1 MSEEI
6 VEKLILANIVVKSRN
21 MHLHHANSTTRTS
34 TEHGDGQLVVTLH
47 VSDSGS
53 QVPLLLALH
62 SNPSNYGRSH
72 QLTQFVCHHPQH

>member
-1 MSEEI
+1 MSELNSRKTDLDKYCGK
-6 VEKLILANIVVKSRN
+6 KLKYAPSSCKQY
-21 MHLHHANSTTRTS
+21 HQ
-34 TEHGDGQLVVTLH
+34 EHGDGQLVVTLH